1 MIKKSPVKTGLKV
14 MKDAVSG
21 ETSRG
26 GTSAERGWEEEV
38 RAGDVKEIGFDH
50 LVHNASFCIAA
61 LQKRWH

>member
-1 MIKKSPVKTGLKV
+1 

-26 GTSAERGWEEEV
+26 GTSAERDWEEEV
-38 RAGDVKEIGFDH
+38 RPGDDEKIGFDH

-61 LQKRWH
+61 LQKRWD